1 MTYARPVYSSIASL
15 SRRFSS
21 LGLFIKTYLSDA
33 YLKYKIMPKFSKIS
47 KTQKKYHINSVLYRH
62 NSISPDEDVRD
73 MINTFEVINNENI

>member
-1 MTYARPVYSSIASL
+1 
-15 SRRFSS
+15 
-21 LGLFIKTYLSDA
+21 
-33 YLKYKIMPKFSKIS
+33 MPKFSKIS